1 MLPNVSGSSGII
13 HHLALES
20 LNRITVFDHRF
31 VLTVAVA
38 GLLVTA
44 GCAGSLPSELN
55 SESPQLTADDVTDT
69 SVLIQAHT
77 ETLQTNSFTVHSTT
91 TTRDTNGTFRVR
103 NDRTWRVSPEPPI
116 RAWTT
121 SQLTVTGNAPERYEQ
136 VPARTSAWRQGNTTT
151 VRVQSGDKARTRN
164 ADLLNTSVRLNRALH
179 RQLLLRVSNRQNI
192 TVDEVTRNDT
202 RLYRLQANLND
213 THVTSNPSMA
223 LFVNPDG
230 YVQSIEMTQT
240 IEYRSGPRVVSRTVR
255 FERIGATTVESPDW
269 ANQ

>member
-1 MLPNVSGSSGII
+1 MI
-13 HHLALES
+13 
-20 LNRITVFDHRF
+20 DHRF

-44 GCAGSLPSELN
+44 GCVGPLSPELN
-55 SESPQLTADDVTDT
+55 SESTQLTADDVTDT

-91 TTRDTNGTFRVR
+91 TTRDTNSTFRVR
-103 NDRTWRVSPEPPI
+103 NERTWRVDPERPI

-121 SQLTVTGNAPERYEQ
+121 SHVTVTGSAPERYEQ
-136 VPARTSAWRQGNTTT
+136 QPERTSAWRQGNTTT

-164 ADLLNTSVRLNRALH
+164 ADLLNTSVRRNRALH
-179 RQLLLRVSNRQNI
+179 RQLLLRVSNRQNS
-192 TVDEVTRNDT
+192 TVDEVTRNGT
-202 RLYRLQANLND
+202 RLYRLRANLND
-213 THVTSNPSMA
+213 THIITNASMV

-230 YVQSIEMTQT
+230 YVQSIEMTRT
-240 IEYRSGPRVVSRTVR
+240 IEYRSGPRVVCRTVR
-255 FERIGATTVESPDW
+255 FERVGSTTVESPDW